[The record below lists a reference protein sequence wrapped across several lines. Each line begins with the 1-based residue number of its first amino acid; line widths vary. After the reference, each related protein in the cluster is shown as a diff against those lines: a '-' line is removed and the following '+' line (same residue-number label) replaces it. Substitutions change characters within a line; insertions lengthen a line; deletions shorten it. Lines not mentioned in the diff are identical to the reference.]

1 MPRSPKF
8 PGCPSRPFGPSHP
21 RECCESWNLSL
32 ETSSKKSQEGSS
44 CLSLILLHPWN
55 LGTKKIPCPSPLS
68 PGQMDFGNIPNL
80 TSTAF
85 GGGLRDVFPNFP
97 TQLRAS
103 TGLEAVTVGKAVP
116 GVNDSLESELPA
128 GIWQLQ
134 LRGVKPEEN
143 SGKNTG
149 MGGCKCLFYPVFFFP
164 CCSVYQLYSQLF
176 PGCSRFF
183 CCTEGT
189 WSSIP
194 KKTRDVTKIRDAG
207 LVWFFLF
214 SVPLV

>member
-21 RECCESWNLSL
+21 RECCESWNVSL
-32 ETSSKKSQEGSS
+32 ETSSKKSQEGFSR
-44 CLSLILLHPWN
+44 LSLILLHPWN

-149 MGGCKCLFYPVFFFP
+149 MGGCKCLFYPIFFP
-164 CCSVYQLYSQLF
+164 PAVPSTSFIPSFFQAAPAFSAAQKGPGAASQKK
-176 PGCSRFF
+176 PGM
-183 CCTEGT
+183 
-189 WSSIP
+189 
-194 KKTRDVTKIRDAG
+194 
-207 LVWFFLF
+207 
-214 SVPLV
+214 